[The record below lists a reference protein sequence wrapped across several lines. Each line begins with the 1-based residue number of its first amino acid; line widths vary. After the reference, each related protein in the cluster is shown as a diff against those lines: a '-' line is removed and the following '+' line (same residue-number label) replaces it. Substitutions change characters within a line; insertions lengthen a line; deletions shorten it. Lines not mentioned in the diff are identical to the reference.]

1 MPATIAAILNRPVP
15 PPGPRM
21 TTHRQARCAALV
33 AIPALLA
40 AAFAVHA
47 ADPPAHPWVTSPV
60 RVQQPETYFT
70 NLKDGDKIETPFVLK
85 FGLSR
90 SGLAAITKDV
100 PATGHHHLLVN
111 RDLPLDF
118 KQPLPFNDQY
128 RHFGKGQ
135 MEAVLDFKPG
145 TYTLR
150 LLLADHRHI
159 PFFIY
164 SKPMTITV
172 AAKKDVDPKTLVKA
186 GVELLAPRNGDALVT
201 PFRVQFHASGLNVSH
216 VDIKDAGAGHFRL
229 VAQGKAPAAER
240 IAFANGATEAWLKP
254 PPGDYTLKLE
264 FVGNADGNVTAT
276 SAPVAI
282 KVTR

>member
-1 MPATIAAILNRPVP
+1 MTITRHARRAA
-15 PPGPRM
+15 
-21 TTHRQARCAALV
+21 
-33 AIPALLA
+33 ALLA
-40 AAFAVHA
+40 LLVPAFGAGAAE
-47 ADPPAHPWVTSPV
+47 PLTHPWVTTAV
-60 RVQQPETYFT
+60 RVPQPETYFT
-70 NLKDGDKIETPFVLK
+70 NLKDGDRIETPFVLK

-90 SGLAAITKDV
+90 SGLAAITKEV

-135 MEAVLDFKPG
+135 MEAVLDFAPG

-150 LLLADHRHI
+150 LLLADHKHI
-159 PFFIY
+159 PYFIY

-172 AAKKDVDPKTLVKA
+172 SAKKDTDPKTLVKP
-186 GVELLAPRNGDALVT
+186 GVELLAPRNGEALVT
-201 PFRVQFHASGLNVSH
+201 PFRMQFHASGLNVSH
-216 VDIKDAGAGHFRL
+216 ADIKDPGAGHFRL
-229 VAQGKAPAAER
+229 VAQGKGPQPER
-240 IAFANGATEAWLKP
+240 IAFTNGATEAWLRP
-254 PPGDYTLKLE
+254 PLGDYTVRLE
-264 FVGNADGNVTAT
+264 FVGNADGNVIAT

>member
-1 MPATIAAILNRPVP
+1 MSGRRVAAWVLAIAF
-15 PPGPRM
+15 GP
-21 TTHRQARCAALV
+21 
-33 AIPALLA
+33 A
-40 AAFAVHA
+40 AAAE
-47 ADPPAHPWVTSPV
+47 PGHPWVTLPAPLP
-60 RVQQPETYFT
+60 QPETYFT
-70 NLKDGDKIETPFVLK
+70 NLQDGARIETPFRLK

-100 PATGHHHLLVN
+100 RDTGHHHLLVN

-118 KQPLPFNDQY
+118 TKPLPFNDQY

-135 MEAVLDFKPG
+135 MEAVLDFPPG

-150 LLLADHRHI
+150 LLLADHKHI

-172 AAKKDVDPKTLVKA
+172 TAKNDKIDPKTLTRP
-186 GVELLAPRNGDALVT
+186 GVELLAPRDGEQLTV

-216 VDIKDAGAGHFRL
+216 TAITDAGVGHFRL
-229 VAQGKAPAAER
+229 VAQPRTGAAER
-240 IAFANGATEAWLKP
+240 IAFANGATEAWLRP
-254 PPGDYTLKLE
+254 PAGDYTLKLE
-264 FVGNADGNVTAT
+264 LVANAGGAVMAS

>member
-1 MPATIAAILNRPVP
+1 MTIR
-15 PPGPRM
+15 
-21 TTHRQARCAALV
+21 HARRAALV
-33 AIPALLA
+33 ALPVLLA
-40 AAFAVHA
+40 ATFPSTA
-47 ADPPAHPWVTSPV
+47 AEPLHPWITTAV
-60 RVQQPETYFT
+60 RVPQPETYFT

-135 MEAVLDFKPG
+135 MEAVLDFAPG

-150 LLLADHRHI
+150 LLLADHKHI

-172 AAKKDVDPKTLVKA
+172 TAKKDTDPKTLVKP
-186 GVELLAPRNGDALVT
+186 GVEFLAPRNGDSVVT

-216 VDIKDAGAGHFRL
+216 TDIKDPGAGHFRI
-229 VAQGKAPAAER
+229 VAQGKAPQPER

-254 PPGDYTLKLE
+254 PPGDYTVRLE
-264 FVGNADGNVTAT
+264 FVGNADGNVIAT
-276 SAPVAI
+276 SGPVAI

>member
-1 MPATIAAILNRPVP
+1 MTLLPNPARLAVSLT
-15 PPGPRM
+15 
-21 TTHRQARCAALV
+21 
-33 AIPALLA
+33 LLLSTLGTGA
-40 AAFAVHA
+40 TE
-47 ADPPAHPWVTSPV
+47 PNHPWVTTPL

-90 SGLAAITKDV
+90 SGLAAITKEV

-118 KQPLPFNDQY
+118 KKPLPFNDQY

-150 LLLADHRHI
+150 LLLADHNHI

-164 SKPMTITV
+164 SKPMTVTV
-172 AAKKDVDPKTLVKA
+172 TAKKDIDPKTLVKP
-186 GVELLAPRNGDALVT
+186 GVELLSPRAGEALVT

-216 VDIKDAGAGHFRL
+216 VDIKDPGAGHFRL
-229 VAQGKAPAAER
+229 VAQGKASNPER
-240 IAFANGATEAWLKP
+240 LDFGNGATEAWLKP
-254 PPGDYTLKLE
+254 PPGDYSFKLE
-264 FVGNADGNVTAT
+264 LVNNTDGSVMASGT
-276 SAPVAI
+276 PVAI

>member
-1 MPATIAAILNRPVP
+1 MTSARQTRWAVSFAAT
-15 PPGPRM
+15 
-21 TTHRQARCAALV
+21 
-33 AIPALLA
+33 LLA
-40 AAFAVHA
+40 AAPAWAVE
-47 ADPPAHPWVTSPV
+47 PPHPWITTPV

-70 NLKDGDKIETPFVLK
+70 NLRDGDRIETPFVLK

-90 SGLAAITKDV
+90 SGLAAITKEV

-135 MEAVLDFKPG
+135 MEAVLDFAPG

-150 LLLADHRHI
+150 LLLADHKHI

-172 AAKKDVDPKTLVKA
+172 AAKKDTDPKTLVKP
-186 GVELLAPRNGDALVT
+186 GVEMLSPRAGDALVT

-216 VDIKDAGAGHFRL
+216 VDIKDPGAGHFRI
-229 VAQGKAPAAER
+229 VAQGKAGTPAER
-240 IAFANGATEAWLKP
+240 LEFANGATETWLKP
-254 PPGDYTLKLE
+254 PPGDYTLRLE
-264 FVGNADGNVTAT
+264 FVGNGDGAVIAT
-276 SAPVAI
+276 GAPVPI

>member
-1 MPATIAAILNRPVP
+1 MPRSLLLTV
-15 PPGPRM
+15 
-21 TTHRQARCAALV
+21 
-33 AIPALLA
+33 LLA
-40 AAFAVHA
+40 AGA
-47 ADPPAHPWVTSPV
+47 ARAAEPTHSWVTLPAPLP
-60 RVQQPETYFT
+60 QPETYFT
-70 NLKDGDKIETPFVLK
+70 NLQDGARIETPFRLK

-100 PATGHHHLLVN
+100 RDTGHHHLLVN

-118 KQPLPFNDQY
+118 TKPLPFNDQY

-135 MEAVLDFKPG
+135 MEAVLDFPPG

-150 LLLADHRHI
+150 LLLADHKHI

-172 AAKKDVDPKTLVKA
+172 TAKNDRVDPKTLTRP
-186 GVELLAPRNGDALVT
+186 GVELLAPRDGELVTT

-216 VDIKDAGAGHFRL
+216 KAITDAGVGHFRL
-229 VAQGKAPAAER
+229 VAQPRTGAAER
-240 IAFANGATEAWLKP
+240 IVFANGATEAWLRP
-254 PPGDYTLKLE
+254 PSGDYTLKLE
-264 FVGNADGNVTAT
+264 LVANAGGAVMAS

-282 KVTR
+282 KVSR

>member
-1 MPATIAAILNRPVP
+1 MTLPRPAR
-15 PPGPRM
+15 
-21 TTHRQARCAALV
+21 
-33 AIPALLA
+33 LA
-40 AAFAVHA
+40 ASLTLVLSTMLCAQA
-47 ADPPAHPWVTSPV
+47 AEPTHPWVTAPV

-159 PFFIY
+159 PYFIY

-172 AAKKDVDPKTLVKA
+172 TAKTDVDPKSVVKP
-186 GVELLAPRNGDALVT
+186 GVELLSLRNGDALVT

-216 VDIKDAGAGHFRL
+216 VDIKDPGAGHFRL
-229 VAQGKAPAAER
+229 VAQGKAGPPER
-240 IAFANGATEAWLKP
+240 LDFGNGATEAWLKP
-254 PPGDYTLKLE
+254 PAGDYSFRLE
-264 FVGNADGNVTAT
+264 LVSNADGSVIASGT
-276 SAPVAI
+276 PVAV

>member
-1 MPATIAAILNRPVP
+1 MTLPLPAR
-15 PPGPRM
+15 
-21 TTHRQARCAALV
+21 LV
-33 AIPALLA
+33 ASTTLMLSTMVCAQA
-40 AAFAVHA
+40 AE
-47 ADPPAHPWVTSPV
+47 PAHAWVTAPV

-159 PFFIY
+159 PYFIY

-172 AAKKDVDPKTLVKA
+172 TAKTDVDPKTVVKP
-186 GVELLAPRNGDALVT
+186 GVELLSLRNGDALVT

-216 VDIKDAGAGHFRL
+216 VDIKDPGAGHFRL
-229 VAQGKAPAAER
+229 VAQGKAGAPER
-240 IAFANGATEAWLKP
+240 LDFGNGATEAWLKP
-254 PPGDYTLKLE
+254 PAGDYSFKLE
-264 FVGNADGNVTAT
+264 LVSNADGSVIASGT
-276 SAPVAI
+276 PVAV

>member
-1 MPATIAAILNRPVP
+1 MLRSLLLTV
-15 PPGPRM
+15 
-21 TTHRQARCAALV
+21 
-33 AIPALLA
+33 LLA
-40 AAFAVHA
+40 AGVARA
-47 ADPPAHPWVTSPV
+47 AEPTHPWVTLPAPLP
-60 RVQQPETYFT
+60 QPETYFT
-70 NLKDGDKIETPFVLK
+70 NLQDGARIETPFRLK

-100 PATGHHHLLVN
+100 RDTGHHHLLVN

-118 KQPLPFNDQY
+118 TKPLPFNDQY

-135 MEAVLDFKPG
+135 MEAVLDFPPG

-150 LLLADHRHI
+150 LLLADHKHI

-172 AAKKDVDPKTLVKA
+172 TAKNDKVDPKTLTRP
-186 GVELLAPRNGDALVT
+186 GVELLAPRDGELLTA

-216 VDIKDAGAGHFRL
+216 TAITDAGVGHFRL
-229 VAQGKAPAAER
+229 VAQPRTGAAER
-240 IAFANGATEAWLKP
+240 IVFANGATEAWLRP
-254 PPGDYTLKLE
+254 PAGDYTLKLE
-264 FVGNADGNVTAT
+264 LVANAGGAVMAS

-282 KVTR
+282 KVSR

>member
-1 MPATIAAILNRPVP
+1 MTITRHACR
-15 PPGPRM
+15 
-21 TTHRQARCAALV
+21 AALFALLV
-33 AIPALLA
+33 ASLA
-40 AAFAVHA
+40 AAA
-47 ADPPAHPWVTSPV
+47 AEPPAHPWVTTPV

-70 NLKDGDKIETPFVLK
+70 NLKDGDRIETPFVLK

-135 MEAVLDFKPG
+135 MEAVLDFAPG

-150 LLLADHRHI
+150 LLLADHKHI

-172 AAKKDVDPKTLVKA
+172 TAKRDTDPKTLVKP
-186 GVELLAPRNGDALVT
+186 GVEFLSPRNGDALVT

-216 VDIKDAGAGHFRL
+216 TDIKDPGAGHFRI

-240 IAFANGATEAWLKP
+240 VAFPNGATEAWLKP
-254 PPGDYTLKLE
+254 PPGDYSFRLE
-264 FVGNADGNVTAT
+264 FVGNADGNVIAT
-276 SAPVAI
+276 SAPVAV

>member
-1 MPATIAAILNRPVP
+1 MTLLPHHSRFAASATLMLVMVCA
-15 PPGPRM
+15 
-21 TTHRQARCAALV
+21 QAVEPL
-33 AIPALLA
+33 
-40 AAFAVHA
+40 
-47 ADPPAHPWVTSPV
+47 HPWVTTPV

-70 NLKDGDKIETPFVLK
+70 NLKDGDRIETPFVLK
-85 FGLSR
+85 FGLFR

-150 LLLADHRHI
+150 LLLADHKHI

-172 AAKKDVDPKTLVKA
+172 TAKKDVDPKTVVKP
-186 GVELLAPRNGDALVT
+186 GVELLSPRAGDALVT

-216 VDIKDAGAGHFRL
+216 IDIKDPGAGHFRI
-229 VAQGKAPAAER
+229 VAQGKAATPER
-240 IAFANGATEAWLKP
+240 LVFANGATEAWLKP
-254 PPGDYTLKLE
+254 PPGDYTFRLE
-264 FVGNADGNVTAT
+264 LVNNTDGAVIA
-276 SAPVAI
+276 SGAPLAV